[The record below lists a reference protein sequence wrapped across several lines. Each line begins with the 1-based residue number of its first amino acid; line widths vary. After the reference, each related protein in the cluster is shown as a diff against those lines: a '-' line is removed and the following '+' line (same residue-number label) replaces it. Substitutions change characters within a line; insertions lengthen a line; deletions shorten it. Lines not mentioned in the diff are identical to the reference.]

1 MNRHIITASMVAV
14 IGLLMYSTTVL
25 WFKLEDSQ
33 KALQSVTEDVVRLED
48 LQEQRIKEHLAIKDI
63 QDKGEESKVQFNETI
78 KNITTDTNTDDVN
91 KLREVSNK
99 VRERAISSKAEF
111 N

>member
-1 MNRHIITASMVAV
+1 MNKHIITAAMVAV
-14 IGLLMYSTTVL
+14 ISLLVYSITVL
-25 WFKLEDSQ
+25 WFKLEASQ

-78 KNITTDTNTDDVN
+78 KTITTDTNTDDVN

-99 VRERAISSKAEF
+99 VRERAISYKG
-111 N
+111 

>member
-1 MNRHIITASMVAV
+1 MNKHIITASMVAV
-14 IGLLMYSTTVL
+14 IGLLVYSTTVL
-25 WFKLEDSQ
+25 WFKLEASH

-78 KNITTDTNTDDVN
+78 KTITTDTNIDDVN

-99 VRERAISSKAEF
+99 VRERAISYEG
-111 N
+111 

>member
-1 MNRHIITASMVAV
+1 MRKHIQIALITAV
-14 IGLLMYSTTVL
+14 IGLLVYSTTIL
-25 WFKLEDSQ
+25 WFKLEASQ

-48 LQEQRIKEHLAIKDI
+48 LQEQRIQEHLAIKDI

-78 KNITTDTNTDDVN
+78 KTITTDTTTDDID

-99 VRERAISSKAEF
+99 VRERALSYKG
-111 N
+111 

>member
-14 IGLLMYSTTVL
+14 IGLLVYSTTVL
-25 WFKLEDSQ
+25 WFKLESSQ

-78 KNITTDTNTDDVN
+78 KTITTDTNTDDVN

-99 VRERAISSKAEF
+99 VRERAIRNKG
-111 N
+111 

>member
-1 MNRHIITASMVAV
+1 MNKHIITASMVAV
-14 IGLLMYSTTVL
+14 IGLLVYSTTVL
-25 WFKLEDSQ
+25 WFKLEASQ
-33 KALQSVTEDVVRLED
+33 KALQNVTEDVVRLED